1 MTMLLI
7 LILPQPKET
16 VQFVDITKGSLNWIS
31 PLLKADRIGLVIV
44 VASLLVITAIVLLLF
59 SNQRDSQIT
68 DIRTQGVSLA
78 RAISGVP
85 YEQLVPG
92 GQQQGV
98 VQALLHGSG
107 NKKLAY
113 VTVSD
118 QQGMAVAEAVAD
130 GLITPA
136 AKIPTEPSAWLG
148 DLEQTAGQQRFIEFH
163 APLLQ
168 QGDLQ
173 GFIRLGYY
181 YPVAGVSREQ
191 VPFVAMVALPVF
203 LLVPFFYFLLRRE
216 IRPIKA
222 ANDEIGKIIEDD
234 GFRSVQLSAT
244 GELGE
249 FIHRFNH
256 FVEMASS
263 KVQLLEQ
270 DKERLLTSSKLLT
283 YRKNRVET
291 VLETLPEA
299 VMILDESGSVTF
311 ANQKLAALFDV
322 TPETILTQPMQS
334 WCEHP
339 DVLNLV
345 AKFQTQNKA
354 RNFTETMRFITNA
367 YVARSIATKTYPLF
381 AANSPNSAIG
391 TLIVFRDETQEA
403 LARKARTDFVS
414 HLSHE
419 LKSPLNVLALY
430 SESLLS
436 EAGKSRDH
444 QIEAAN
450 VIAAEV
456 DRLSSL
462 ITGLLNMTQIESGSI
477 TPDRSLVKLQDVV
490 TAAFEE
496 AKGLAADKRCTFEL
510 NLPKEMNPVHV
521 DKDLIRIAVT
531 NLMSNAVKYNKENG
545 AVTVTVEDTEDAVQI
560 RVADTGIG
568 ISEEEEARIFEK
580 FYRSADE
587 RVQSVG
593 GHGLGLALAK
603 QIIELHHGTLL
614 LNRDREEGAEFIIN
628 LWTEAT
634 AVRQAI

>member
-1 MTMLLI
+1 MFR
-7 LILPQPKET
+7 
-16 VQFVDITKGSLNWIS
+16 VS

-44 VASLLVITAIVLLLF
+44 VASLLAITAIAFLLF
-59 SNQRDSQIT
+59 ENQRDNELA

-92 GQQQGV
+92 GPQQGV
-98 VQALLHGSG
+98 VQALMHGAG

-113 VTVSD
+113 VAISD
-118 QQGMAVAEAVAD
+118 SQGLTVAEAVAD
-130 GLITPA
+130 GLIVPA
-136 AKIPTEPSAWLG
+136 ARIPSEPSAWLG
-148 DLEQTAGQQRFIEFH
+148 DTEQTAAQHRFVEFH

-168 QGDLQ
+168 QGELQ
-173 GFIRLGYY
+173 GFVRLGYY
-181 YPVAGVSREQ
+181 YPKAGLSMEQ
-191 VPFVAMVALPVF
+191 VPFLAMVSLPVF
-203 LLVPFFYFLLRRE
+203 LLAPFFYLLLRME

-222 ANDEIGKIIEDD
+222 ANDEISKLIEED
-234 GFRSVQLSAT
+234 GFKSVNISAT

-249 FIHRFNH
+249 FMKRFNR

-311 ANQKLAALFDV
+311 ANQKLAALFNV
-322 TPETILTQPMQS
+322 TQETVLSQPPQS

-345 AKFQTQNKA
+345 SRFQSQNKA
-354 RNFTETMRFITNA
+354 RNFTETIRFSTDS
-367 YVARSIATKTYPLF
+367 VASRSVATKTYPLF
-381 AANSPNSAIG
+381 SAKSPNSALG

-419 LKSPLNVLALY
+419 LKSPLNVLSLY

-436 EAGKSRDH
+436 EAGKSREY

-456 DRLSSL
+456 DRLSTL

-477 TPDRSLVKLQDVV
+477 SPDRSLVKLQDVV

-496 AKGLAADKRCTFEL
+496 AKAMASDKNCRFEL
-510 NLPKEMNPVHV
+510 NVPREMNPVFV
-521 DKDLIRIAVT
+521 DKDLIRVAIT
-531 NLMSNAVKYNKENG
+531 NLMSNAVKYNKEDG
-545 AVTVTVEDTEDAVQI
+545 TVTVTIEDTEDAVQI

-568 ISEEEEARIFEK
+568 VSDEEEARIFEK
-580 FYRSADE
+580 FYRSSDE
-587 RVQSVG
+587 RVQAIG

-603 QIIELHHGTLL
+603 QIVELHHGTLL
-614 LNRDREEGAEFIIN
+614 LNREREEGAEFIIN

>member
-1 MTMLLI
+1 M
-7 LILPQPKET
+7 
-16 VQFVDITKGSLNWIS
+16 
-31 PLLKADRIGLVIV
+31 LKADRIGLVIV

-59 SNQRDSQIT
+59 GNQRNRELA

-78 RAISGVP
+78 RAISGGP
-85 YEQLVPG
+85 YDQLVPG
-92 GQQQGV
+92 GPQQGV
-98 VQALLHGSG
+98 VQALLHGAG

-113 VTVSD
+113 VTISD
-118 QQGMAVAEAVAD
+118 QKGLTVAESVAD
-130 GLITPA
+130 GLIAPP
-136 AKIPTEPSAWLG
+136 AKIPAEPSAWLG
-148 DLEQTAGQQRFIEFH
+148 DLEQTAGQYRFIEFH

-173 GFIRLGYY
+173 GFVRLGYF
-181 YPVAGVSREQ
+181 YPAAGLSLEQ
-191 VPFVAMVALPVF
+191 IPFIAMVALPVF
-203 LLVPFFYFLLRRE
+203 LLAPFFYFLLRME
-216 IRPIKA
+216 VRPIKA
-222 ANDEIGKIIEDD
+222 ANEEISRLID
-234 GFRSVQLSAT
+234 GEGMKSVQIDAT

-249 FIHRFNH
+249 FMHRFNH

-263 KVQLLEQ
+263 KVHALEQ
-270 DKERLLTSSKLLT
+270 DKERLVTSSKLLS

-299 VMILDESGSVTF
+299 VLILDESGTITF
-311 ANQKLAALFDV
+311 ANQKLAAMFNV
-322 TPETILTQPMQS
+322 SQETILTQPPQS
-334 WCEHP
+334 WCEHA
-339 DVLNLV
+339 DVLNLISR
-345 AKFQTQNKA
+345 FQAQNKS
-354 RNFTETMRFITNA
+354 RNFAETMRFSTDSSA
-367 YVARSIATKTYPLF
+367 ARSVATKTYPLF
-381 AANSPNSAIG
+381 ATKTPNSALG

-403 LARKARTDFVS
+403 LARKARTEFVS

-436 EAGKSRDH
+436 DVGNSREH

-456 DRLSSL
+456 DRLGGL
-462 ITGLLNMTQIESGSI
+462 ITSLLSMTQIESGGF
-477 TPDRSLVKLQDVV
+477 TPDRNLVKLQDLVSV
-490 TAAFEE
+490 AFEE
-496 AKGLAADKRCTFEL
+496 AQTMAADKHCTFEL
-510 NLPKEMNPVHV
+510 NAPKEMNPVFV
-521 DKDLIRIAVT
+521 DKDLIRVAIT

-545 AVTVTVEDTEDAVQI
+545 TVTVTLEDTEDAVQI

-568 ISEEEEARIFEK
+568 IGEEEAAQIFDK
-580 FYRSADE
+580 FYRSTDE

-614 LNRDREEGAEFIIN
+614 LNRDRDEGVEFIIN
-628 LWTEAT
+628 LWKEAT

>member
-1 MTMLLI
+1 
-7 LILPQPKET
+7 
-16 VQFVDITKGSLNWIS
+16 LNWII

-44 VASLLVITAIVLLLF
+44 VASLLVITAIILLLF
-59 SNQRDSQIT
+59 SNQRDSQIA

-85 YEQLVPG
+85 YERLVPG

-98 VQALLHGSG
+98 VQTLLHGVG
-107 NKKLAY
+107 NKKLGY
-113 VTVSD
+113 VTISD
-118 QQGMAVAEAVAD
+118 RQGLTIAETVAD

-136 AKIPTEPSAWLG
+136 ARIPGEPSAWLG
-148 DLEQTAGQQRFIEFH
+148 DLEQTSGQYRFIEFH

-173 GFIRLGYY
+173 GFVRLGYF
-181 YPVAGVSREQ
+181 YPNAGLSLEQ
-191 VPFVAMVALPVF
+191 MPFVAMVALPVF
-203 LLVPFFYFLLRRE
+203 LLAPFFYFLLRRE

-222 ANDEIGKIIEDD
+222 ANDEISKLMDED
-234 GFRSVQLSAT
+234 GFGSVEISAS
-244 GELGE
+244 GELSE
-249 FIHRFNH
+249 FMNRFNH
-256 FVEMASS
+256 FVEMATS

-283 YRKNRVET
+283 YRKNRIET

-299 VMILDESGSVTF
+299 VMILDESGTVTF
-311 ANQKLAALFDV
+311 ANQKLAAMFDV
-322 TPETILTQPMQS
+322 TQETILTQPVQS
-334 WCEHP
+334 WCEHA
-339 DVLNLV
+339 DVLSLV
-345 AKFQTQNKA
+345 SKFQSQSKA
-354 RNFTETMRFITNA
+354 RNFTETMRFTTDSFGT
-367 YVARSIATKTYPLF
+367 RSIATKTYPLF
-381 AANSPNSAIG
+381 AANNPSSAIG

-419 LKSPLNVLALY
+419 LKSPLNVLSLY

-436 EAGKSRDH
+436 DAGKSRDH

-456 DRLSSL
+456 DRLSAL

-477 TPDRSLVKLQDVV
+477 SPDRNLVKLQDVV
-490 TAAFEE
+490 AAALDE
-496 AKGLAADKRCTFEL
+496 AKHMAAGKNCIFEL
-510 NLPKEMNPVHV
+510 DVPREMSPVFV

-531 NLMSNAVKYNKENG
+531 NLMSNAVKYNKEG
-545 AVTVTVEDTEDAVQI
+545 GTVAVTVEDTEDAIQI

-568 ISEEEEARIFEK
+568 INEEEEVQIFDK
-580 FYRSADE
+580 FFRSADE
-587 RVQSVG
+587 RVQAIG
-593 GHGLGLALAK
+593 GHGLGLALAR
-603 QIIELHHGTLL
+603 QIVELHHGKLL
-614 LNRDREEGAEFIIN
+614 LNRDRAEGAEFIIN
-628 LWTEAT
+628 LWKEAT

>member
-1 MTMLLI
+1 MPKIDRTGLI
-7 LILPQPKET
+7 
-16 VQFVDITKGSLNWIS
+16 
-31 PLLKADRIGLVIV
+31 IV
-44 VASLLVITAIVLLLF
+44 VASLLAITAIVLLLF
-59 SNQRDSQIT
+59 GNQRDRELA
-68 DIRTQGVSLA
+68 DIRIQGVSLA

-85 YEQLVPG
+85 YDQLVPG

-98 VQALLHGSG
+98 VQTLLRGAG
-107 NKKLAY
+107 NDKLAY
-113 VTVSD
+113 VTISDPQGLTVSES
-118 QQGMAVAEAVAD
+118 AAD
-130 GLITPA
+130 GLIAPA
-136 AKIPTEPSAWLG
+136 AKIPNEPSAWLG
-148 DLEQTAGQQRFIEFH
+148 DLEQTTAQHRFIEFH
-163 APLLQ
+163 APILQ
-168 QGDLQ
+168 HGELQ
-173 GFIRLGYY
+173 GFIRLGYFH
-181 YPVAGVSREQ
+181 PTTGPKPEQ
-191 VPFVAMVALPVF
+191 IPFIAMVALPVF

-216 IRPIKA
+216 IQPIKV
-222 ANDEIGKIIEDD
+222 ANEEITKIMEDD
-234 GFRSVQLSAT
+234 NLKSVQISAD

-249 FIHRFNH
+249 FMNRFNH

-263 KVQLLEQ
+263 KVQALEH

-311 ANQKLAALFDV
+311 ANQKLAAMFDV
-322 TPETILTQPMQS
+322 TQETILTQPLAG

-345 AKFQTQNKA
+345 SKFQTQNKA
-354 RNFTETMRFITNA
+354 RNFTETIRFSTEA
-367 YVARSIATKTYPLF
+367 FSARSIATKTYPLF
-381 AANSPNSAIG
+381 AANSANAAIG

-436 EAGKSRDH
+436 DVGNSREH

-490 TAAFEE
+490 AAAFEE
-496 AKGLAADKRCTFEL
+496 AKHLAADKNCTFKL
-510 NLPKEMNPVHV
+510 DIPKEMNPVFV
-521 DKDLIRIAVT
+521 DKNLIRIAIT
-531 NLMSNAVKYNKENG
+531 NLMSNAVKYNKDDG
-545 AVTVTVEDTEDAVQI
+545 SVTVTVEDTEDAIQI
-560 RVADTGIG
+560 RVADSGIG

-580 FYRSADE
+580 FYRSTDE
-587 RVQSVG
+587 RVQSIG

-603 QIIELHHGTLL
+603 QIIELHHGKLL

-628 LWTEAT
+628 LWSETT
-634 AVRQAI
+634 AVKQAI